1 MQDLRSQKKRSL
13 HVVNKHFFDERN
25 AAGGHYGQTLIMQ
38 KHIKHT
44 ALFLLLVI
52 VYPFLFQAL
61 HIIHHDHNHAAGH
74 RHVVDQSNKSS
85 CSSLTGFCSNND
97 GPSDD
102 HHHYRANC
110 DANLD
115 HKDVLNI
122 VSPAKTVHDHEEC
135 PLCEHEF
142 AKFNLK
148 RSMDIFF
155 TEEIF
160 TTVNTSFYQNPPV
173 LYTGNHISLRA
184 PPRLS

>member
-1 MQDLRSQKKRSL
+1 
-13 HVVNKHFFDERN
+13 
-25 AAGGHYGQTLIMQ
+25 MQ
-38 KHIKHT
+38 KHIRHT
-44 ALFLLLVI
+44 TFFLLLVI

-61 HIIHHDHNHAAGH
+61 HIIHHDHDHNHAAGH

-102 HHHYRANC
+102 HHYRQNC

-122 VSPAKTVHDHEEC
+122 VSPAKTVHDHQEC

-148 RSMDIFF
+148 RSVDIFF

-160 TTVNTSFYQNPPV
+160 TTVNISFYQNPPV
-173 LYTGNHISLRA
+173 LYTGNHISPRA